1 MAALPQPIDPAPVA
15 DLTQMNETLAT
26 VTRIYGEAAPE
37 TVELLPAAAVVLLG
51 IKVET
56 TLLEN
61 QKWDNFWI
69 GIGGHLNDVW
79 HSVGS
84 FLFGHSGAPSLDTV
98 SGLIRLSMHV
108 QTRLTRQLITGLA
121 SRTVAVEVALW
132 KGVSAVDRRVTATQQ
147 WAAGNLQRVYRE
159 LHAEVLSARTYALS
173 LVTGLVRGI
182 DARIAQHTSA
192 LRAELVR
199 DVINP
204 LRSEVTGL
212 RRSLTHVAGQAEHS
226 AAQLT
231 HTVLP
236 ELAGLSVIA
245 HEAYKLAQ
253 AAKAWEDDCGE
264 PMCETVGPKT
274 DWGKL
279 LKRFGPTA
287 IFALLAAIAAE
298 NPDKV
303 EAAAADLG
311 KALGPVLGSWA
322 EEYLGLS
329 HGDKSTAERTIGG
342 QVGQFSV

>member
-15 DLTQMNETLAT
+15 DLTEMNETLAT
-26 VTRIYGEAAPE
+26 VTRIYGAAAPE

-61 QKWDNFWI
+61 QRWDNFWI
-69 GIGGHLNDVW
+69 GVGGHLNDVW
-79 HSVGS
+79 HSVGG
-84 FLFGHSGAPSLDTV
+84 FLFGRSGAPSLDTV

-132 KGVSAVDRRVTATQQ
+132 KGVSAVNRRLTATQQ
-147 WAAGNLQRVYRE
+147 WAAGNLNRVYAI
-159 LHAEVLSARTYALS
+159 LHAEVLSARAYAL
-173 LVTGLVRGI
+173 GLAVQAVHGL
-182 DARIAQHTSA
+182 DARIAEHTTA
-192 LRAELVR
+192 LRAELLR

-204 LRSEVTGL
+204 LRSQEARLARTVQ
-212 RRSLTHVAGQAEHS
+212 SQAQRLDRME
-226 AAQLT
+226 AQIAHHL
-231 HTVLP
+231 VP
-236 ELAGLSVIA
+236 ELAAATLIGT
-245 HEAYKLAQ
+245 EALKLAQ

-298 NPDKV
+298 NPGAV
-303 EAAAADLG
+303 EAAAEDLG
-311 KALGPVLGSWA
+311 KALGPVLASWSEA
-322 EEYLGLS
+322 YLGLTHS
-329 HGDKSTAERTIGG
+329 GRKAAEDTIGSR
-342 QVGQFSV
+342 VGEFPF